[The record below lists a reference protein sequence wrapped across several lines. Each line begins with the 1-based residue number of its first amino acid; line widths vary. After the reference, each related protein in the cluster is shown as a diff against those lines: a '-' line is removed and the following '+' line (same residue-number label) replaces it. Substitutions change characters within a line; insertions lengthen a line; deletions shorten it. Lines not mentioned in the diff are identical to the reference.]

1 LEYFCKIGF
10 KLFVKKQYTKSVRNL
25 KHMPKFKA
33 GMFSWALLSVTIIC
47 AASPAFAQSTTT
59 EVAPKEATPTA
70 LPSATPVEASP
81 TPKEDTAKPGTLAVS
96 DRNVQLLKSFNDRYQ
111 CGIANIDQAITR
123 SDFANNIA
131 VCLTSIEVK
140 LAQNPSA
147 VSTDDLAQLK
157 EMTSQFMDEVS
168 YLSNRVET
176 LEKKVTG
183 MQKTSTFSTTTKLS
197 GEVIVGLTTNSGQTR
212 TGDTN
217 SGNTQFADR
226 VRLNFDTTFTGKDRL
241 RTRLQARNLTSLN
254 GAAAIQ
260 GGTGTNAT
268 RLGFDGDSGN
278 ALSVS
283 LLQYTLPVFDKSK
296 LIVETV
302 GSEFNENMYTFNPQL
317 TSSGS
322 GALTR
327 FGRYNPVYRQSNDGA
342 AATLDYRMS
351 PEFSVAVGYALPGTV
366 ANSPGN
372 DAGLFGGNYA
382 GIVQLR
388 YQPSP
393 ELDLGLSYA
402 RSYHSGGSGVA
413 GSTGTQFADNPFSGA
428 PTVANHYNFLAS
440 AKISPGFILSG
451 WVGLTNANIEAG
463 GSRTGSA
470 DILNGA
476 ITAAFTDVGGKG
488 NTLGFIVGVPPTV
501 SSISS
506 SVATNRIRYNPD
518 TSLHLEALY
527 KIKMS
532 DNLEITPGIL
542 LITSPESQPGVGG
555 NRGSEFV
562 GTVRTTF
569 KF

>member
-1 LEYFCKIGF
+1 VRTL
-10 KLFVKKQYTKSVRNL
+10 QY
-25 KHMPKFKA
+25 MPKLKA
-33 GMFSWALLSVTIIC
+33 GMFSWALLSVTVVC
-47 AASPAFAQSTTT
+47 VAAPAFAQSTAT
-59 EVAPKEATPTA
+59 EVAPKEVT
-70 LPSATPVEASP
+70 PSAIPSTTPAEVVP

-96 DRNVQLLKSFNDRYQ
+96 DRNVQILKSFNDRYQ

-123 SDFANNIA
+123 ADFANNIA

-140 LAQNPSA
+140 LAQNPTA
-147 VSTDDLAQLK
+147 VSTDDLAKLRD
-157 EMTSQFMDEVS
+157 MTSQFMDEVS
-168 YLSNRVET
+168 YLGNRLESV
-176 LEKKVTG
+176 EKKVG
-183 MQKTSTFSTTTKLS
+183 VLQKSTFSTTTKLS
-197 GEVIVGLTTNSGQTR
+197 GEVIVGLTTNSSQTR

-217 SGNTQFADR
+217 KGNTQFADR
-226 VRLNFDTTFTGKDRL
+226 VRLNFDTTFTGKDKL

-254 GAAAIQ
+254 NAAAIQ

-268 RLGFDGDSGN
+268 RLGFDGDSSN

-283 LLQYTLPVFDKSK
+283 LLQYTLPVFDNSR

-322 GALTR
+322 GSLTR

-372 DAGLFGGNYA
+372 DAGVFGGNYA

-402 RSYHSGGSGVA
+402 RSYHSGGTGVA
-413 GSTGTQFADNPFSGA
+413 GSTGTQFADNPFNSA
-428 PTVANHYNFLAS
+428 PTVANHYSFLAS

-451 WVGLTNANIEAG
+451 WVGLTNASLENGAN
-463 GSRTGSA
+463 TGSA

-476 ITAAFTDVGGKG
+476 ITAALTDVGGKG
-488 NTLGFIVGVPPTV
+488 NVLGFIIGVPPTV
-501 SSISS
+501 SSIS
-506 SVATNRIRYNPD
+506 TNVPGAAGTLIRNRYNTE

-527 KIKMS
+527 KIKVS
-532 DNLEITPGIL
+532 DNLDITPGVL
-542 LITSPESQPGVGG
+542 LITSPESQPGAGG
-555 NRGSEFV
+555 SRGSEFV